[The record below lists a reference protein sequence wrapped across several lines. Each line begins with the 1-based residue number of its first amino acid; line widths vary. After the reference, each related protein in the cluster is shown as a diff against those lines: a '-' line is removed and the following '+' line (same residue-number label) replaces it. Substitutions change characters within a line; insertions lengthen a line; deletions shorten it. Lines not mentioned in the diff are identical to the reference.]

1 MPYIYYLNILLV
13 HASVLGRRYCFQ
25 VRGGSRGERY
35 YSCGSRQERDLW
47 IYSLRKAI
55 TPNIENIR
63 RMDNSLKMW
72 IYEAKA
78 LPPKKKYF
86 CEINLD
92 KTLYGRTS
100 VKLKSDLLFWGEY
113 FDFTDIP
120 DINIITV
127 NVYRECE
134 KKKKR
139 DKHNLIGIV
148 KIPIHEVTSRTFSEN
163 WYPIISEKHD
173 SLTKNSSKEPIP
185 TLRIKC
191 RFQSIDILPLSVYT
205 EFAEYLKENY
215 KKVCELLEPVI
226 GVKAKEDI
234 GQSLVLFM
242 HSQGL
247 AASFLTDVVAL
258 DLLRVGD
265 QRLTFRG
272 NSLATKSMEAFLKL
286 TGEQYLQDTLS
297 APISDII
304 ISDRDCEVD
313 PSKANGSSLARQQ
326 QALRNAVQSTWN
338 SIAESSKFFPQQLK
352 ICFATFRERLQLLNR
367 EDMADN
373 LISASIFL
381 RFLCPAVL
389 SPSLFNITNGM
400 YSGGSKIKE

>member
-1 MPYIYYLNILLV
+1 
-13 HASVLGRRYCFQ
+13 
-25 VRGGSRGERY
+25 
-35 YSCGSRQERDLW
+35 
-47 IYSLRKAI
+47 
-55 TPNIENIR
+55 
-63 RMDNSLKMW
+63 MW
-72 IYEAKA
+72 LYEAKN

-100 VKLKSDLLFWGEY
+100 VKLKTELLFWGEY
-113 FDFTDIP
+113 FDFPDIP
-120 DINIITV
+120 DINVIHV

-139 DKHNLIGIV
+139 DKHQLVGTV
-148 KIPIHEVTSRTFSEN
+148 KIPIHEVTSRTFSED
-163 WYPIISEKHD
+163 WYPILTDKHD
-173 SLTKNSSKEPIP
+173 SISKSSAKEPIP

-191 RFQSIDILPLSVYT
+191 RFQCTDVLPIEAYGA
-205 EFAEYLKENY
+205 FQAYLRENF
-215 KKVCELLEPVI
+215 KKVCEFLEPII

-234 GQSLVLFM
+234 GQALVLLM
-242 HSQGL
+242 HAQGM
-247 AASFLTDVVAL
+247 ASEFLTEVVAL

-297 APISDII
+297 IPISDII
-304 ISDRDCEVD
+304 ASERDCEVD
-313 PSKANGSSLARQQ
+313 PLKANGSLSRQQ
-326 QALRNAVQSTWN
+326 QALRNAVKSAWASVN
-338 SIAESSKFFPQQLK
+338 DSHKHFPPQLRE
-352 ICFATFRERLQLLNR
+352 CFATFREKLQQLGR

-381 RFLCPAVL
+381 RFLCPAIL
-389 SPSLFNITNGM
+389 SPSLFNITNELPSQRATRNLTLVAKTLQTLANFTRFQGKENFM
-400 YSGGSKIKE
+400 EFLNDFLEQEAPRMKDFLNKISVNIF